1 MLVSDAAEGLAP
13 PRLTVGGGG
22 GSTLNYVL
30 SSFVD
35 CNWCRQSL
43 EDNRQIKDKGDDDIQ
58 QLAFGQIPLNTSLVC
73 TECG

>member
-1 MLVSDAAEGLAP
+1 VSDAAEGLAP

-58 QLAFGQIPLNTSLVC
+58 QLHLAIYQIPLNTSRVC